1 MAKLDREDVVTL
13 ENLAERGVPNREIA
27 RLLRISEGN
36 VRYHLRRKATGA
48 LDGRSNQQRTAA
60 AFRGAIDEYLESV
73 GEIAPSNVADLHA
86 YLVREFAYPGSLRS
100 LQRFVREAFPQ
111 PKVRARRRIE
121 TPPGT
126 QAQADWAHFPAVLV
140 GGRDT
145 DLLAFTMVLSHSRG
159 DVIVW
164 SARKDLLSWLACHN
178 EAFRRFDGVPAT
190 VRVDNEKTAV
200 ARGAGAWSVLNPAY
214 ERYAHGVRFLIDP
227 CPPRSPEAKGK
238 VERRIREQRHGC
250 NPYARHWNDLAELQ
264 AWTDERTRV
273 RWAERTNPA
282 TGRLVVDDVDRERAF
297 LAPLPALPEPFDVSV
312 TRRVRDDATV
322 AFEGRTYSVPFTLAR
337 QQVEVRGCA
346 DSVQVLHEAQV
357 VARHP
362 RGSSERILLDP
373 SHYDGTST
381 DRVQAPPPLGRMGRA
396 LAELGSMP
404 PEQRPLDL
412 YAALVE
418 RLA

>member
-13 ENLAERGVPNREIA
+13 ENLAKRAVPNREIA

-36 VRYHLRRKATGA
+36 VRYHLRRKALDA
-48 LDGRSNQQRTAA
+48 LDGRANQRRTAA
-60 AFRGAIDEYLESV
+60 GFRGAIDAYLASTDES
-73 GEIAPSNVADLHA
+73 APSNVADLHA
-86 YLVREFAYPGSLRS
+86 YLVTEHEYPGSLRS
-100 LQRFVREAFPQ
+100 LQRYVRDAFPQ
-111 PKVRARRRIE
+111 PKVRARRRVE

-126 QAQADWAHFPAVLV
+126 QAQADWAHFPAVLL
-140 GGRDT
+140 GGREI
-145 DLLAFTMVLSHSRG
+145 DLLAFSMVLSHSRG

-164 SARKDLLSWLACHN
+164 SPRKDLLSWLACHN

-200 ARGAGAWSVLNPAY
+200 VRGAGAWSVLNPAY

-227 CPPRSPEAKGK
+227 CPPRAPEAKGK
-238 VERRIREQRHGC
+238 VERRIREQRYGC
-250 NPYARHWNDLAELQ
+250 NPYARHWNDLEELQ
-264 AWTDERTRV
+264 TWTDERTQS
-273 RWAERTNPA
+273 RWATRTNPA
-282 TGRLVVDDVDRERAF
+282 TGKLVVDDVARERAF

-312 TRRVRDDATV
+312 TRRVRDDTTV
-322 AFEGRTYSVPFTLAR
+322 AFEGRTYSVPFTLAQ

-346 DSVQVLHEAQV
+346 NSVQVLHEARV

-362 RGSSERILLDP
+362 RGSDERILLDP
-373 SHYDGTST
+373 SHYDGVSS

-396 LAELGSMP
+396 LADLGAMP